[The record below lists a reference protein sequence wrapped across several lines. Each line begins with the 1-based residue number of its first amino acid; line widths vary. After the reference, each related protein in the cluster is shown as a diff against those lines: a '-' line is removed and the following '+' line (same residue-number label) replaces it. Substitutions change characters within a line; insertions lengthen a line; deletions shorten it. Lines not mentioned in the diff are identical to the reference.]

1 MIRAI
6 RPSQLAAVAARGAR
20 GLLRVVGERVP
31 GRSRQA
37 AAPQESVVLVFA
49 GPRSQAYQAL
59 QWLWPLERLD
69 ERLRAGGG
77 GGVGILCRDPDV
89 ISVLRSRTSLPVRG
103 ARTTR
108 ALSLELRA
116 PKLRVAF
123 YPNQAALNFQALAS
137 PLPAHIHLSH
147 GESEK
152 VSMVSNNLK
161 AYDYVF
167 TAGAAARERIAEHL
181 VAFDERKCI
190 DVGRPQL
197 DQQSSPQVTLPET
210 AKPTALYAPTWEG
223 DSAAMSY
230 SSVVSA
236 GSRIISE
243 LVDLGWRVIYRP
255 HPQLGKRQRA
265 FARADA
271 AIAEQLAAAGPEHVV
286 DRGSAYGWQ
295 LGVADAI
302 IADLSAVAFD
312 AVGIDTPVVVVQ
324 PDAAGAA
331 VLHGGILDQVPT
343 LDPQRLRVGAALE
356 QASGPEAATRRR
368 ALAQRH
374 YGDTSPGA
382 QIERFVRASVRVS
395 EEREAALGAR
405 DSAYGSHRSS

>member
-1 MIRAI
+1 M
-6 RPSQLAAVAARGAR
+6 
-20 GLLRVVGERVP
+20 
-31 GRSRQA
+31 
-37 AAPQESVVLVFA
+37 LVFA

-69 ERLRAGGG
+69 ERLRAGGA

-197 DQQSSPQVTLPET
+197 DQQSSPPLTLPET

-356 QASGPEAATRRR
+356 QASGPEAAARRR